1 MLEQYFSKMS
11 WSEIG
16 IPEGIPLF
24 CFLWHLAIS
33 FGLVHFDP
41 CFILTLLQAHSSQL
55 DD

>member
-41 CFILTLLQAHSSQL
+41 CFILPSSTISGIQRGK
-55 DD
+55 